1 MLINGR
7 EKVGVGK
14 KSKTFIDYSEKFDDA
29 YDSLE
34 DYNPIKEWKVLI
46 VFNDMIADMDAN
58 QKLGLIVT
66 KLFPRVRKLNIWLAF
81 VSQS

>member
-46 VFNDMIADMDAN
+46 VFDDMIADMDAN
-58 QKLGLIVT
+58 KKLGLIVT

-81 VSQS
+81 VS

>member
-7 EKVGVGK
+7 EKVGSGK
-14 KSKTFIDYSEKFDDA
+14 KSETFIDYSEKFDDA

-46 VFNDMIADMDAN
+46 VFDDMIADMDAN

-81 VSQS
+81 VS

>member
-7 EKVGVGK
+7 EKVGSGK

-46 VFNDMIADMDAN
+46 VFDDMITDMDAN

-81 VSQS
+81 VS

>member
-14 KSKTFIDYSEKFDDA
+14 KPKTFIDYSEKFDDA

-46 VFNDMIADMDAN
+46 VFDDMIADMDAN
-58 QKLGLIVT
+58 QKLALIVT

-81 VSQS
+81 VS

>member
-46 VFNDMIADMDAN
+46 VFDDVIADMDAN

-81 VSQS
+81 VS

>member
-46 VFNDMIADMDAN
+46 VFDDMIADMDAN

-66 KLFPRVRKLNIWLAF
+66 KLFRRVRKLNIWLAF
-81 VSQS
+81 VS

>member
-46 VFNDMIADMDAN
+46 VFDDMIADMDAN

-66 KLFPRVRKLNIWLAF
+66 KLFPRVRKPNIWLAF
-81 VSQS
+81 VS

>member
-46 VFNDMIADMDAN
+46 VFDDMIADIDAN

-81 VSQS
+81 VS